1 MNYRNLNYEDPND
14 IKKAILNLSCCTSSG
29 SGLELG
35 GELIGGDPNAVL
47 HLDGSSQL
55 ATSTNFTYN
64 PSAVSGAATL
74 DVKTVDGKRIA
85 QFQNSNSTANPVGT
99 LFVSYLGGANGFSL
113 AAVANNTAKFT
124 NGILGVNITPSSQ
137 QFAVQTSS
145 VNNVGIYVNG
155 ITGQT
160 AKLQE
165 WNVNGVLKASID
177 PNGTIRTLG
186 SNNEIRSLR
195 TNGAGLSIYQPMN
208 ISSGGYMIY
217 AFQADMI
224 GSSAADIPS
233 GIRLQYGVSQSGSA
247 GYRSIYHQ
255 ITETSVGSGMNRFID
270 FEINGTS
277 KYRVDKSS
285 LGVVQTVGD
294 SSSGLNAYTQY
305 RDATAGFRVGW
316 NDFASAAIQAGASK
330 SIYMFVNSS
339 TNWESL
345 SQVDADFTFDS
356 TGLGVG
362 VGISTAAKLHVL
374 GSDVSTIGAIVD
386 TPTGQTANLQEW
398 QVNGSTGAY
407 IDSNYQFYTTEGVRI
422 QNNGSGG
429 SIYLGCGYGGGKNI
443 GLSRGARLGWSQFGD
458 NSQSSITYIEAN
470 DSTGVMDFGASGGFR
485 FNNYIQT
492 SGYIFNGTLLINTN
506 RIYNSSTTNGT
517 LQFGSNTIDV
527 VDATLSVTNDDVA
540 DITMIVDAITG
551 TTANLQEWQVNGTTV
566 ASVTSFGKGNFDRI
580 ACSAVQSE
588 YINTQSNSNTVI
600 KLTNGSSDALF
611 YGGIKPATLTD
622 ASAPN
627 NSIYYS
633 STAGKL
639 VYKDSGGTVNNLY

>member
-1 MNYRNLNYEDPND
+1 MNYRNLNYEDPDD
-14 IKKAILNLSCCTSSG
+14 IKKAILNLSCCSSSG

-165 WNVNGVLKASID
+165 WNVNG
-177 PNGTIRTLG
+177 
-186 SNNEIRSLR
+186 
-195 TNGAGLSIYQPMN
+195 
-208 ISSGGYMIY
+208 
-217 AFQADMI
+217 
-224 GSSAADIPS
+224 
-233 GIRLQYGVSQSGSA
+233 
-247 GYRSIYHQ
+247 
-255 ITETSVGSGMNRFID
+255 
-270 FEINGTS
+270 
-277 KYRVDKSS
+277 
-285 LGVVQTVGD
+285 
-294 SSSGLNAYTQY
+294 
-305 RDATAGFRVGW
+305 
-316 NDFASAAIQAGASK
+316 
-330 SIYMFVNSS
+330 
-339 TNWESL
+339 
-345 SQVDADFTFDS
+345 
-356 TGLGVG
+356 
-362 VGISTAAKLHVL
+362 
-374 GSDVSTIGAIVD
+374 
-386 TPTGQTANLQEW
+386 
-398 QVNGSTGAY
+398 STGAY

-422 QNNGSGG
+422 QSNGSGG

-458 NSQSSITYIEAN
+458 NPQSSITYIEAN

-492 SGYIFNGTLLINTN
+492 SGYIFNGTLLMNTN
-506 RIYNSSTTNGT
+506 RIYNSSTSNGT

-580 ACSAVQSE
+580 ACSAVQSTF
-588 YINTQSNSNTVI
+588 INTQSNSNTVI

>member
-35 GELIGGDPNAVL
+35 AELTGGDPNAVL

-55 ATSTNFTYN
+55 ATEPTFTYEVGDNFTISDIANGLIIREWSIANTYTEIATN
-64 PSAVSGAATL
+64 SG
-74 DVKTVDGKRIA
+74 
-85 QFQNSNSTANPVGT
+85 S
-99 LFVSYLGGANGFSL
+99 LFVSNGLIHRYNYL
-113 AAVANNTAKFT
+113 
-124 NGILGVNITPSSQ
+124 
-137 QFAVQTSS
+137 
-145 VNNVGIYVNG
+145 NG
-155 ITGQT
+155 IT
-160 AKLQE
+160 
-165 WNVNGVLKASID
+165 
-177 PNGTIRTLG
+177 
-186 SNNEIRSLR
+186 
-195 TNGAGLSIYQPMN
+195 
-208 ISSGGYMIY
+208 
-217 AFQADMI
+217 F
-224 GSSAADIPS
+224 
-233 GIRLQYGVSQSGSA
+233 SQG
-247 GYRSIYHQ
+247 
-255 ITETSVGSGMNRFID
+255 
-270 FEINGTS
+270 
-277 KYRVDKSS
+277 
-285 LGVVQTVGD
+285 
-294 SSSGLNAYTQY
+294 
-305 RDATAGFRVGW
+305 
-316 NDFASAAIQAGASK
+316 
-330 SIYMFVNSS
+330 NSS
-339 TNWESL
+339 TGVI
-345 SQVDADFTFDS
+345 SQSSGTS
-356 TGLGVG
+356 TTNVFGWGLT
-362 VGISTAAKLHVL
+362 S
-374 GSDVSTIGAIVD
+374 GSDVDAKTHFKSTAVTDIVNIVEGM
-386 TPTGQTANLQEW
+386 PGQTANLQEW
-398 QVNGSTGAY
+398 RVNSSTGAY

-422 QNNGSGG
+422 QSNGSGG

-566 ASVTSFGKGNFDRI
+566 ASVTSLGKGNFDRI